1 MKERRM
7 WVRSLRLA
15 IVAVTLAAAPAV
27 RSQSDPAS
35 IPAARDTLA
44 KWVETQQLISKEKRD
59 WQQGREL
66 LRSRIAQVK
75 SETEA
80 VRERLTATRA
90 EHASVDASRAETL
103 GETRRLDDVTKTVGQ
118 WLGDHEQGLRDLKG
132 RLPEPLL
139 QKVEPLYSRMPA
151 NAADTKIA
159 IAERFQNV
167 VGILNEINKFNGEIT
182 MINEVRT
189 LASGKP
195 AEVRTVYVGLA
206 QAYFVSTGGEAGIGR
221 PAADGWQ
228 WTAANDLAPRISE
241 VVEVL
246 QNKAKPSFI
255 PLPVK
260 VQ

>member
-1 MKERRM
+1 M
-7 WVRSLRLA
+7 WVRRFRLA
-15 IVAVTLAAAPAV
+15 GVAVAIAAASVA
-27 RSQSDPAS
+27 RSQGDPAS

-80 VRERLTATRA
+80 VQERLKTMRADHAT
-90 EHASVDASRAETL
+90 VNASRAETL
-103 GETRRLDDVTKTVGQ
+103 GETRHLDDVSKTVGQ
-118 WLGDHEQGLRDLKG
+118 WLAELEQGLRDLKG

-139 QKVEPLYSRMPA
+139 QKVEPLYSRMPE
-151 NAADTKIA
+151 NPGDTKIA
-159 IAERFQNV
+159 IAERFQNA

-182 MINEVRT
+182 MVNEVRT

-206 QAYFVSTGGEAGIGR
+206 QAYFVSAGGEAGVGR
-221 PAADGWQ
+221 PASDGWQ